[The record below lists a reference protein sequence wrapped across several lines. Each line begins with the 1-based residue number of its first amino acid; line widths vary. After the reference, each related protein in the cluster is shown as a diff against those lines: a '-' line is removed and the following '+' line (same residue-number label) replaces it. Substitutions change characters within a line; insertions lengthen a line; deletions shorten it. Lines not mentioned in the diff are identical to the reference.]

1 MHNSAEIEIQRTSS
15 LKRKEKKKKKMA
27 FEILKHFISSTVTYL
42 WAWIQWVKPWA
53 FGVTKL

>member
-1 MHNSAEIEIQRTSS
+1 MHNSAEIEIQRTPS
-15 LKRKEKKKKKMA
+15 LKRKKKKA

-42 WAWIQWVKPWA
+42 WAWIQWEKPWA

>member
-1 MHNSAEIEIQRTSS
+1 MHNSAEIEIQRTPS
-15 LKRKEKKKKKMA
+15 LKRKEKKKKA

>member
-1 MHNSAEIEIQRTSS
+1 MHNSAEIEIQRTPS
-15 LKRKEKKKKKMA
+15 LKRKEKKKKKKA

-53 FGVTKL
+53 FGDTKL